1 MVKKGLKRLNDQ
13 QCQGGVELMLLQDSL
28 RQVERG
34 ARERDLQIA
43 EQQDSLEKGLKIVD
57 EIEKQA
63 DELGYML
70 IKKSGKNHSI
80 FTQNISD
87 NIEIIVRENYLT
99 MNELGFL
106 MSIQPLIEYQINAI
120 MNKETNSFMTVSE
133 IAKYLRRDR
142 TGVSR
147 TISSLLEKG
156 ILFEFVNVQEIKKF
170 NRNVSSRTLFVN
182 PELFYSGD
190 RNKID
195 GTLATLVSEYD
206 QLENNG
212 IKLDWKVWKKSG
224 RSFGR
229 LYSRKRYLEFKRNNS
244 TP

>member
-1 MVKKGLKRLNDQ
+1 MYLEILQESLTRAEVK
-13 QCQGGVELMLLQDSL
+13 
-28 RQVERG
+28 
-34 ARERDLQIA
+34 AREGDLKIL
-43 EQQDSLEKGLKIVD
+43 EQREGLEKNLEIID

-63 DELGYML
+63 DELGYVL
-70 IKKSGKNHSI
+70 VKKSSKNHSI

-133 IAKYLRRDR
+133 IAQYLKRDR

-212 IKLDWKVWKKSG
+212 IKLDWKVWRKSG

-229 LYSRKRYLEFKRNNS
+229 LYSRKRYLEFKRNKS

>member
-1 MVKKGLKRLNDQ
+1 MLQKSLKQADKNAKG
-13 QCQGGVELMLLQDSL
+13 
-28 RQVERG
+28 
-34 ARERDLQIA
+34 RDLQMV
-43 EQQDSLEKGLKIVD
+43 EQQESMEKGLEVID
-57 EIEKQA
+57 EVEKQA
-63 DELGYML
+63 EELGYII
-70 IKKSGKNHSI
+70 IKKSNKNHSI

-120 MNKETNSFMTVSE
+120 MNKKTNSFMTVSE
-133 IAKYLRRDR
+133 LAQYLNRDR

-206 QLENNG
+206 PLEKNG
-212 IKLDWKVWKKSG
+212 IKLVWKVWKKQDH
-224 RSFGR
+224 SFGR
-229 LYSRKRYLEFKRNNS
+229 LYSRKTYLEFKRNKS

>member
-1 MVKKGLKRLNDQ
+1 MRMLQKSLKQADKNAKG
-13 QCQGGVELMLLQDSL
+13 
-28 RQVERG
+28 
-34 ARERDLQIA
+34 RDLQMV
-43 EQQDSLEKGLKIVD
+43 EQQESLEKGLEVID
-57 EIEKQA
+57 EVEKQA
-63 DELGYML
+63 EELGYII
-70 IKKSGKNHSI
+70 IKKSNKNHSI

-87 NIEIIVRENYLT
+87 NIEIIVRENYLR

-120 MNKETNSFMTVSE
+120 MNKKTNSFMTVSE
-133 IAKYLRRDR
+133 LAQYLNRDR

-206 QLENNG
+206 PLEKNG
-212 IKLDWKVWKKSG
+212 IKLDWKVWRKRG
-224 RSFGR
+224 HSFGR
-229 LYSRKRYLEFKRNNS
+229 LYSRKTYLEFKRNKS